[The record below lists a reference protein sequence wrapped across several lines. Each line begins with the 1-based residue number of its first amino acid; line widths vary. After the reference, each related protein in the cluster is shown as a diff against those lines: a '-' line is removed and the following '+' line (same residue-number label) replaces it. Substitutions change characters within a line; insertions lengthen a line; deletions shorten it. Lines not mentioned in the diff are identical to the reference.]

1 MTGSNPISSRPQ
13 HHPAET
19 SATAPR
25 SAAEMH
31 GTIDSGITT
40 RRATA
45 DEIAFRDGY
54 VQGRAQ
60 ERRIQQH
67 LQRRMQHLYAHQGM
81 VGGLLTGIL
90 LTLTV
95 GGIAIVLAVHGS
107 EGQSSDTVQTSTV
120 QPIR

>member
-1 MTGSNPISSRPQ
+1 MTGSNPISARPQ
-13 HHPAET
+13 HHSAEV
-19 SATAPR
+19 TAAAHR
-25 SAAEMH
+25 SH
-31 GTIDSGITT
+31 GFQQAIDNGITT

-67 LQRRMQHLYAHQGM
+67 QQRRMQHIYAHQGM

-95 GGIAIVLAVHGS
+95 GGIATALAVHGS
-107 EGQSSDTVQTSTV
+107 TEASHTTQTTAV
-120 QPIR
+120 PPLQ